1 MITQQ
6 NTSTHRASLFVLLLS
21 NLLVLGLA
29 WQQDWNAVQV
39 LLVYWVQVMIMLF
52 FSGLRILTM
61 RRDQTHVL
69 FAMRDRA
76 ESFVGIIILGT
87 VVQFVFLNTIL
98 WMTAEDSIQFLLL
111 ESFFTTPSG
120 YVNYV
125 LDQLLPLVD
134 TAFMISIVLFFLNH
148 LFSFV
153 YNRLRNIDESLTGNQ
168 EVRKMYYRI
177 LPLQV
182 ISTVGGG
189 ALFTTTSVD
198 ANQMLILLFMLAKT
212 AGDILLHVKE
222 HNRVLIA
229 GFDVN
234 PSDVKGSMS
243 STVIVNGEVVSQ
255 KNGDITPEDISSFAD
270 NNLDMLA
277 NDDDASHMSVT
288 VNGKPIQ
295 ANIKPGKLFKSL
307 GLSFGLGGLKAKNLD
322 VDALMESIGMDMSE
336 GLDGTATI
344 TNITKLKSSG
354 NMTQYRIDYD
364 VTGPNGEQYSVTKK
378 NRFPAI
384 VKNALTVG
392 ATFPCTV
399 EPDSPEDTMI
409 ALSISSVSQKSRD
422 DVPQ

>member
-1 MITQQ
+1 MTTQQ

-39 LLVYWVQVMIMLF
+39 LFVYWVQSMIMIIF
-52 FSGLRILTM
+52 AGLRILTM

-87 VVQFVFLNTIL
+87 VVQFVFLNTIV

-111 ESFFTTPSG
+111 ESFFTKPSG

-125 LDQLLPLVD
+125 FDQLTPYVD
-134 TAFMISIVLFFLNH
+134 TAFVLSVIIFFLNH
-148 LFSFV
+148 LFSFI
-153 YNRLRNIDESLTGNQ
+153 YNRVRNIDESLTGNQ

-177 LPLQV
+177 LPLQI

-189 ALFTTTSVD
+189 GVVASGD
-198 ANQMLILLFMLAKT
+198 AEANQLIILIFMLAKT
-212 AGDILLHVKE
+212 IGDILLHVKE

-234 PSDVKGSMS
+234 PADVKGTVS

-255 KNGDITPEDISSFAD
+255 KEGNITADDVTSFAD
-270 NNLDMLA
+270 NDLSFLA
-277 NDDDASHMSVT
+277 PDDGESHMNIT
-288 VNGKPIQ
+288 VNGKPVQ
-295 ANIKPGKLFKSL
+295 AEVKPGKLIKSL

-322 VDALMESIGMDMSE
+322 VDELMESIGLDMSE
-336 GLDGTATI
+336 GLNGKATI
-344 TNITKLKSSG
+344 TDITELSSTG
-354 NMTQYRIDYD
+354 NMTRYRIDFD
-364 VTGPNGEQYSVTKK
+364 VVGPNGEQYSVTKE
-378 NRFPAI
+378 NRLPALL
-384 VKNALTVG
+384 KEALTIG
-392 ATFPCTV
+392 ATFPCSV
-399 EPDSPEDTMI
+399 EPNHPKDTRI
-409 ALSISSVSQKSRD
+409 QFSITSVSQQSD
-422 DVPQ
+422 EEVNE